1 MEGFVLLAYGF
12 CASLV
17 HFHGQEMIDLGKV
30 VAGECDTFV
39 YLGDSN
45 GESAE
50 IMEHDFSV
58 SIFEGGAEVIM
69 DGKKYVVPRTVGI

>member
-1 MEGFVLLAYGF
+1 MDGFTLLAFGF
-12 CASLV
+12 CAGLAS
-17 HFHGQEMIDLGKV
+17 FHGQTVVDLGV
-30 VAGECDTFV
+30 VKSGECDTFV
-39 YLGDSN
+39 YLGDSD

-50 IMEHDFSV
+50 IRGHDFAV